1 MHPVT
6 PDRLH
11 PLLQQRFS
19 TRLYRDQDV
28 DLAVLVRLFEA
39 ARWSASSSNE
49 QPWRFVVAIKS
60 ANPEGWEQIASTLVP
75 GNAWALQAPVLG
87 ISIASPKFA
96 RNDKPNRWAQFDT
109 GAAMAMLTVQ
119 ATAEGLN
126 VHQMGGFDA
135 AKAIEVLGIPE
146 DHTPMAAFAIGY
158 AQQSAPPDGRT
169 RKPLDSIL
177 FDGAFG
183 NPLATR

>member
-1 MHPVT
+1 MTAVQ
-6 PDRLH
+6 PD
-11 PLLQQRFS
+11 LLPILQPRFS

-28 DLAVLVRLFEA
+28 DPAMLLRLFEA

-49 QPWRFVVAIKS
+49 QPWRFVVASKS
-60 ANPEGWEQIASTLVP
+60 ANPEGWERIASTLTP

-87 ISIASPKFA
+87 ISIVSPKFA

-126 VHQMGGFDA
+126 VHPMGGFDV
-135 AKAIEVLGIPE
+135 AKAIEILGMPE
-146 DHTPMAAFAIGY
+146 DHMPMAAFAIGY
-158 AQQSAPPDGRT
+158 AEQSAPPEGRS
-169 RKPLDSIL
+169 RRPLDTFL
-177 FDGAFG
+177 FDGSFG
-183 NPLATR
+183 NPLANR